1 MVWNKGQIVGQKKA
15 LRLEE
20 IWRIRTRL
28 ELEDRD
34 KELTIFNLAL
44 DSKLRSCDL
53 LKLKVRNVASG
64 MRILPRVMILQ
75 QKTRHEVHFELS
87 PRTQQTLYHW
97 IFKRKLKPQD
107 YLFSSNRN
115 QGDHISYT
123 QYERMVKRWAS
134 DLGLDRTQYSTHSLR
149 RTKASIIYA
158 KTKNLRAIQLLLG
171 HTKLE
176 STIQYLGVEL
186 EDALRLS
193 EQIET

>member
-1 MVWNKGQIVGQKKA
+1 MVWNKGQIIGQKKA

-28 ELEDRD
+28 ELEDRQ

-53 LKLKVRNVASG
+53 LRLKVRDIASG
-64 MRILPRVMILQ
+64 MRVLSRVMILQ

-97 IFKRKLKPQD
+97 IFNQQLEPQN

-115 QGDHISYT
+115 QGEHISYT
-123 QYERMVKRWAS
+123 QYERMVKRWVS
-134 DLGLDRTQYSTHSLR
+134 ELGLDKTQYSTHSLR

-176 STIQYLGVEL
+176 STIQYLVVEL
-186 EDALRLS
+186 EDALRIS
-193 EQIET
+193 EQVEI

>member
-1 MVWNKGQIVGQKKA
+1 MVWNKGKIAGQKKA

-28 ELEDRD
+28 ELEERH
-34 KELTIFNLAL
+34 KELTIFNLAV

-53 LKLKVRNVASG
+53 LILKVRDVASG
-64 MRILPRVMILQ
+64 MRILPRVMVLQ

-87 PRTQQTLYHW
+87 QRTQQTLYHW
-97 IFKRKLKPQD
+97 IFSQQLKPQD
-107 YLFSSNRN
+107 YLFSSKRN
-115 QGDHISYT
+115 NDEHISYT
-123 QYERMVKRWAS
+123 QYQRMVKRWAS
-134 DLGLDRTQYSTHSLR
+134 DLGLDKTQYSTHSLR
-149 RTKASIIYA
+149 RTKASIIYS

>member
-1 MVWNKGQIVGQKKA
+1 MVWNKGQIIGQKKA
-15 LRLEE
+15 RRLEE

-28 ELEDRD
+28 ELEDRQ

-53 LKLKVRNVASG
+53 LRLKVRDIASG
-64 MRILPRVMILQ
+64 MRVLSRVMILQ

-97 IFKRKLKPQD
+97 IFNQQLEPQN

-115 QGDHISYT
+115 QGEHISYT
-123 QYERMVKRWAS
+123 QYERMVKRWVS
-134 DLGLDRTQYSTHSLR
+134 ELGLDKTQYSTHSLR

-186 EDALRLS
+186 EDALRIS
-193 EQIET
+193 EQVEI

>member
-1 MVWNKGQIVGQKKA
+1 MVWNKGQIIGQKKA

-28 ELEDRD
+28 ELEDRQ

-53 LKLKVRNVASG
+53 LRLKVRDIASG
-64 MRILPRVMILQ
+64 MRVLSRVMILQ

-97 IFKRKLKPQD
+97 IFNQQLEPQN

-115 QGDHISYT
+115 QGEHISYT
-123 QYERMVKRWAS
+123 QYERMVKRWVS
-134 DLGLDRTQYSTHSLR
+134 ELGLDKTQYSTHSLR

-186 EDALRLS
+186 EDALRIS
-193 EQIET
+193 EQVEI

>member
-1 MVWNKGQIVGQKKA
+1 M
-15 LRLEE
+15 
-20 IWRIRTRL
+20 
-28 ELEDRD
+28 EDRD

-115 QGDHISYT
+115 QVNHISYT
-123 QYERMVKRWAS
+123 PYERMVKRWAS